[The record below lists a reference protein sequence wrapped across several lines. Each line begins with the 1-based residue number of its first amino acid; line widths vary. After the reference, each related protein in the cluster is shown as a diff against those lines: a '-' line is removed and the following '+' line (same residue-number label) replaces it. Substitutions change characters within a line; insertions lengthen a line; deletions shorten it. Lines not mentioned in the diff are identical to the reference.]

1 MSERPFEKTVEVGP
15 DVQEEMAY
23 KLAPALQG
31 AMAAAGPYTTL
42 LNAHGALADPSN
54 KLRVSAPELGPMGAA
69 KAGLII
75 IISS

>member
-42 LNAHGALADPSN
+42 LNAHGALAN